1 MTAIRYS
8 GSVRV
13 SVRFCDARHVYMC
26 GVAWTDGSSRHCKR
40 VDVAPPAFMTTAV
53 DSPSAID
60 AAACAALSCVS
71 EDFDTVTDHAWS
83 DDSGW
88 VVRRIP
94 TVIGR
99 LALERMVRAIA
110 SGRR

>member
-8 GSVRV
+8 GAVRV
-13 SVRFCDARHVYMC
+13 SVRFCDARNVYMC
-26 GVAWTDGSSRHCKR
+26 GVAWTDVSRHCKR
-40 VDVAPPAFMTTAV
+40 VAIAPPAFMTTAV

-60 AAACAALSCVS
+60 AAACAALSFVS

-94 TVIGR
+94 PVGC
-99 LALERMVRAIA
+99 
-110 SGRR
+110 RR